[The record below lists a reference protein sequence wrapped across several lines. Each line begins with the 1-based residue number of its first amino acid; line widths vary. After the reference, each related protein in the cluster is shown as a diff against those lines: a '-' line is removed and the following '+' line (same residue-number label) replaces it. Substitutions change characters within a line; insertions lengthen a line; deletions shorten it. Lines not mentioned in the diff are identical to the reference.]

1 MGVKI
6 ISTWGNVKQVEG
18 YIGTT
23 RDFTTPISESAF
35 GGDVLKF
42 HDNTTSSIENGF
54 SMNLVKG
61 SPYHSTDIV
70 NKDFSDLAMYYMRE
84 NFVFN
89 EMTTSTSEYQE
100 FHPRLLGDKRKVKNG
115 TLQVGVNGWP
125 LRIISGSTTIDQTI
139 RTNGVE
145 FFLDSTQKKVRIKKL
160 YVEDES
166 KVAGERVLLGIDLN
180 NEDIISFKYQ
190 QETS

>member
-1 MGVKI
+1 MGI
-6 ISTWGNVKQVEG
+6 NWIPSQLGIKQVEG
-18 YIGTT
+18 YRGVT
-23 RDFTTPISESAF
+23 RDFVSPISESVF

-42 HDNTTSSIENGF
+42 HDSTTSSIENGF
-54 SMNLVKG
+54 TMNLVKG
-61 SPYHSTDIV
+61 SPYYSTDIV
-70 NKDFSDLAMYYMRE
+70 NRDFSDSAIYYMRE

-89 EMTTSTSEYQE
+89 EMTASTSEYQE

-115 TLQVGVNGWP
+115 TLQISVNGWS
-125 LRIISGSTTIDQTI
+125 LRSISGSIIDQTI
-139 RTNGVE
+139 STNGVE
-145 FFLDSTQKKVRIKKL
+145 FYLDSTQKKVRIKKL

-180 NEDIISFKYQ
+180 SDDIVSFKYQ

>member
-1 MGVKI
+1 MGI
-6 ISTWGNVKQVEG
+6 TQVEG
-18 YIGTT
+18 YSGTT
-23 RDFTTPISESAF
+23 RDFVSPISESAF

-42 HDNTTSSIENGF
+42 HDSTTSSIENGF

-70 NKDFSDLAMYYMRE
+70 NRDFSDSAMYYTRE

-89 EMTTSTSEYQE
+89 EMTASTSEYQE

-115 TLQVGVNGWP
+115 TLQVNVNGWP
-125 LRIISGSTTIDQTI
+125 MRSISGSTIDQSI
-139 RTNGVE
+139 SSNGVE
-145 FFLDSTQKKVRIKKL
+145 FFLDSTYEKVRIKKL

-180 NEDIISFKYQ
+180 SDDIVSFKYQ